1 MQGIDLSDLV
11 PEFLSEVRE
20 HLEALERG
28 LLQLE
33 LSGAEEFQK
42 KLINGLFRAA
52 HTIKGSARVMG
63 YDAISRV
70 AHAME
75 DILDHCRE
83 NQNNPNAAS
92 IDKLLRAA
100 DRLRTLTDQ
109 PATSQEG
116 ADAMIAE
123 LRGGTPAA
131 ASSAPVLEAAPL
143 APPPSAPPPAPVAPA
158 PPVAEPVSA
167 APASDS
173 LAGSAPEA
181 PPVPGSAPAL
191 EAPPVPGSAPAGS
204 ETVRVAVSRLDELL
218 RLSGELVM
226 GVQRLEAVQK
236 RRGVL
241 VGGLNRFL
249 QSVVGKEQRLRSGE
263 SFSEETASDIVTEAK
278 RFVGEIE
285 SFRGETGDVAR
296 LLPSITERIEQE
308 VMGLRLYPLSAV
320 FGTLPRLVRDLSKE
334 HGKPVDLII
343 EGERTELDRRVIQG
357 LSEPLLHIVRN
368 AVDHG
373 LETPEEREAVGKPR
387 TGRFTVTAV
396 RQGGRVFV
404 DLEDDGRGLDA
415 QKLRETA
422 VRKKLLSHDEAA
434 ALDDQAALELI
445 YLPGFSTSALITTT
459 SGRGVGMDAVVASL
473 QKLGGSVELTTE
485 KGKGTRFRLAL
496 PLTVTISHALLVEV
510 GDRVYALPSA
520 GVERIV
526 KLSRQNVTISAGREQ
541 VLLEREPVSILRV
554 GRLLSRNAL
563 AAESGALEGPALV
576 VKTAGGR
583 FALAVSRV
591 VDEKDVV
598 LKPLGEI
605 LARGELASAATL
617 LPDGS
622 LVLVLDP
629 LALVRAGRGTRRRR
643 EESSVARGPRKVLVA
658 DDSTTTR
665 ELERSILVASGFD
678 VETAVDGEDAWSK
691 LQLGDFDLLIT
702 DVEMPGMNGFE
713 LTEKVRRDPRFAG
726 LPVVII
732 TSLDKDSERRRGL
745 SAGAQAYLVK
755 NSFDQTALLE
765 TLERLLP

>member
-33 LSGAEEFQK
+33 LSGTEEFQK

-75 DILDHCRE
+75 DILDDCRE
-83 NQNNPNAAS
+83 NQKNPNAAS

-131 ASSAPVLEAAPL
+131 PSSAPVLEAVTPQAPVPEPPSPEL
-143 APPPSAPPPAPVAPA
+143 PAPAPSAPPGPPSAPAVASAPA
-158 PPVAEPVSA
+158 P
-167 APASDS
+167 APAAEQPS
-173 LAGSAPEA
+173 AG
-181 PPVPGSAPAL
+181 PAQ
-191 EAPPVPGSAPAGS
+191 EAPAGS

-263 SFSEETASDIVTEAK
+263 SFSDETASDIVSEAK
-278 RFVGEIE
+278 RFVAEIE

-334 HGKPVDLII
+334 HGKPVDLVI

-373 LETPEEREAVGKPR
+373 LE
-387 TGRFTVTAV
+387 
-396 RQGGRVFV
+396 
-404 DLEDDGRGLDA
+404 
-415 QKLRETA
+415 
-422 VRKKLLSHDEAA
+422 
-434 ALDDQAALELI
+434 
-445 YLPGFSTSALITTT
+445 
-459 SGRGVGMDAVVASL
+459 
-473 QKLGGSVELTTE
+473 
-485 KGKGTRFRLAL
+485 
-496 PLTVTISHALLVEV
+496 
-510 GDRVYALPSA
+510 
-520 GVERIV
+520 
-526 KLSRQNVTISAGREQ
+526 
-541 VLLEREPVSILRV
+541 
-554 GRLLSRNAL
+554 
-563 AAESGALEGPALV
+563 
-576 VKTAGGR
+576 
-583 FALAVSRV
+583 
-591 VDEKDVV
+591 
-598 LKPLGEI
+598 
-605 LARGELASAATL
+605 
-617 LPDGS
+617 
-622 LVLVLDP
+622 
-629 LALVRAGRGTRRRR
+629 
-643 EESSVARGPRKVLVA
+643 
-658 DDSTTTR
+658 
-665 ELERSILVASGFD
+665 
-678 VETAVDGEDAWSK
+678 
-691 LQLGDFDLLIT
+691 
-702 DVEMPGMNGFE
+702 
-713 LTEKVRRDPRFAG
+713 
-726 LPVVII
+726 
-732 TSLDKDSERRRGL
+732 
-745 SAGAQAYLVK
+745 
-755 NSFDQTALLE
+755 
-765 TLERLLP
+765 

>member
-75 DILDHCRE
+75 DILDDCRE
-83 NQNNPNAAS
+83 NQKNPHAAS

-100 DRLRTLTDQ
+100 DRLRTLADQ

-123 LRGGTPAA
+123 LRGGTTA
-131 ASSAPVLEAAPL
+131 SAPAPEAVTPQAPVPEHPSPEPP
-143 APPPSAPPPAPVAPA
+143 APVPSAPPGPPPAPAVASAPAPAPVGEQPSAGPA
-158 PPVAEPVSA
+158 Q
-167 APASDS
+167 
-173 LAGSAPEA
+173 EA
-181 PPVPGSAPAL
+181 PTGT
-191 EAPPVPGSAPAGS
+191 

-263 SFSEETASDIVTEAK
+263 SFSDETASDIVSEAK

-285 SFRGETGDVAR
+285 SFRGESGDVAR

-334 HGKPVDLII
+334 HGKPVDLVI

-554 GRLLSRNAL
+554 ARLLSRNAL
-563 AAESGALEGPALV
+563 AESGALEGPALV

-665 ELERSILVASGFD
+665 ELERSILVASGFE